1 MIDDNITSRNPSLVD
16 RSDWSSDNMLEMAK
30 ELKVAQQMLD
40 NSSPTA
46 TSAIN
51 TLYFYILTGFI

>member
-1 MIDDNITSRNPSLVD
+1 MQTAPTGPPGSDD
-16 RSDWSSDNMLEMAK
+16 MLEMAK